1 MTKTA
6 AFKKAIQAINERG
19 VLLVFPVNN
28 APEPASIW
36 SAFYP
41 RTKMKWEWSD
51 DGDDRVA
58 RMWGLMKTLSDC
70 KDVVYSKWY
79 RGRATFFSRE
89 LFTALLASKSSLL
102 SRGSESARKRVLSP
116 TALEI
121 LEALET
127 SSPLSTKELK
137 KATGLQG
144 KIFEPQYHRA
154 MKELFENF
162 LIVGF
167 GEVDD
172 GAFPSLAVGA
182 TELLYEDLCRDA
194 RALEPQD
201 WQAVISRHMPAG
213 SKWSR
218 FLTANARSHGVSPTR
233 S

>member
-6 AFKKAIQAINERG
+6 AFQKAIQVINDQG

-36 SAFYP
+36 SAFHP

-79 RGRATFFSRE
+79 RGRATFFSRD
-89 LFTALLASKSSLL
+89 LFTALLASKFSLL
-102 SRGSESARKRVLSP
+102 SRGSRSERKRVLSP

-121 LEALET
+121 FEALET
-127 SSPLSTKELK
+127 TSPLSTKELK

-144 KIFEPQYHRA
+144 KIFETQYQRA

-182 TELLYEDLCRDA
+182 TQLLYEDLCRDA
-194 RALEPQD
+194 RALTENE
-201 WQAVISRHMPAG
+201 WRAMIARYMPTG
-213 SKWSR
+213 SKWGR
-218 FLTANARSHGVSPTR
+218 FLGPFSRASLATQLR
-233 S
+233 